1 MNRTPSAPPVIQP
14 LPSSGEQPLW
24 SVMIPTY
31 NCAQFLT
38 ETLESVLAQD
48 IPQQEMQIEVVDDA
62 STDADVEALV
72 KRVGKG
78 RIGYYRQ
85 PQNVGSLRNFE
96 TCINRAQGKLVH
108 LLHGDDRVRLGYY
121 DALGKLFLDYPEA
134 GAAFC
139 RYQPI
144 NEENKPVPGL
154 RAPEMASAGL
164 LENWLLRIS
173 ERQRTQYVAI
183 TVKREVY
190 EKLGAFYG
198 INYGEDWEM
207 WVRIAKHYPIAYT
220 PEILA
225 EYRKHMSS
233 ISGQKQLTGQ
243 YLRDAAYVIDL
254 FQNHLPVE
262 KRKSQRHKARKHFA
276 NYGVIMANRIWR
288 ASKDKAAVKTNL
300 KQALELNHDPV
311 ICYRA
316 AKTYIKM
323 IINW

>member
-1 MNRTPSAPPVIQP
+1 MNRTPSVPPVIQP
-14 LPSSGEQPLW
+14 LPPSGERPLW

-38 ETLESVLAQD
+38 QTLESVLAQN

-72 KRVGKG
+72 KRVGNG
-78 RIGYYRQ
+78 RIGYYRH
-85 PQNVGSLRNFE
+85 PLNVGSLRNFE

-108 LLHGDDRVRLGYY
+108 LLHGDDRVRAGYY
-121 DALGKLFLDYPEA
+121 KVLGQLFEDYPEA

-139 RYQPI
+139 RYQPV
-144 NEENKPVPGL
+144 NEQNEPVPGL
-154 RAPEMASAGL
+154 RSPEIAKPGL
-164 LENWLLRIS
+164 LKNWLLRIS
-173 ERQRTQYVAI
+173 ERQRLQYVAI

-233 ISGQKQLTGQ
+233 ISGQKQLSGQ

-254 FQNHLPVE
+254 FQHHLPVE
-262 KRKSQRHKARKHFA
+262 NRKAQRHKARRHFA
-276 NYGVIMANRIWR
+276 HYGIITANRIWKS
-288 ASKDKAAVKTNL
+288 SKDKAAVKTNL
-300 KQALELNHDPV
+300 RQALVLNNDAV

-316 AKTYIKM
+316 AKVYIKM
-323 IINW
+323 LINW